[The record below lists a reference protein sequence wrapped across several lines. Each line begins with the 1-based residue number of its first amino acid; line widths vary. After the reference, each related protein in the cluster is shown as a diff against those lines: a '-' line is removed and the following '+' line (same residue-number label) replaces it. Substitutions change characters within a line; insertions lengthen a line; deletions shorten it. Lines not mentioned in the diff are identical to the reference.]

1 MLLDNLLKQLPHQ
14 MTPLLRSPSRLP
26 NSFSIRPGFPA
37 GPSWLSGPSSLHPGM
52 LPPFSSAQSP
62 RGFSQ
67 VLCSLLPFRLSS
79 CCSARF
85 EGSLLSSSLKNI
97 LLFEGDCESSLL
109 QELPRL
115 ILGRTNHLFPE
126 LLLGLLSHNLNFSLY

>member
-1 MLLDNLLKQLPHQ
+1 MASQLLQYKAGLPCWAILAQRPIQLASWHAAS
-14 MTPLLRSPSRLP
+14 LFLSP
-26 NSFSIRPGFPA
+26 
-37 GPSWLSGPSSLHPGM
+37 
-52 LPPFSSAQSP
+52 SP

-67 VLCSLLPFRLSS
+67 VLCSLLPFCLSS
-79 CCSARF
+79 FCSAHF